1 MKYRVE
7 VEFTIEAPAGR
18 HEAMVLA
25 EALVLNAR
33 DDLGYADIV
42 DEDVQVN
49 HVTDIHPSMPP
60 TR

>member
-18 HEAMVLA
+18 HEAMVMA

-49 HVTDIHPSMPP
+49 HVTTIHP
-60 TR
+60 TVIR